1 MPVRTLLLVPAGQ
14 KPRPDFEAAVA
25 AAIGEVREWLAERHR
40 LALDL
45 ADPPVETL
53 ATSHPAAW
61 YAEHDAG
68 GEPSQWFWSNALGD
82 AFALAGAGFAQP
94 RHRYAVYIAAEPAAG
109 QAVGGTDG
117 VCLLPLHDLLGLTGA
132 SIFPTEVEVA
142 RWVGGLAHELGHA
155 LGLPHPEP
163 CGEDPSHPDC
173 ASLMYHGF
181 RAWPD
186 TRLLSSDV
194 RRLLRDPCVAQIS

>member
-1 MPVRTLLLVPAGQ
+1 MPVRTLYLVPAGTR
-14 KPRPDFEAAVA
+14 PRADFESAVA
-25 AAIGEVREWLAERHR
+25 AAVTEVRDWLAGRHR

-45 ADPPVETL
+45 ADPAVEV
-53 ATSHPAAW
+53 HPTPHEAAW

-82 AFALAGAGFAQP
+82 AFALAGAAFDHP
-94 RHRYAVYIAAEPAAG
+94 RDRFAVYIAAEPAPG
-109 QAVGGTDG
+109 QAVGGAAG
-117 VCLLPLHDLLGLTGA
+117 VCLLPLHDLLGLAGQSMFAGELET
-132 SIFPTEVEVA
+132 P

-155 LGLPHPEP
+155 LGLPHPDP
-163 CGEDPSHPDC
+163 CEQDGSHPNC

-186 TRLLSSDV
+186 THLLREEVRLLA
-194 RRLLRDPCVAQIS
+194 RDPCVRRLR